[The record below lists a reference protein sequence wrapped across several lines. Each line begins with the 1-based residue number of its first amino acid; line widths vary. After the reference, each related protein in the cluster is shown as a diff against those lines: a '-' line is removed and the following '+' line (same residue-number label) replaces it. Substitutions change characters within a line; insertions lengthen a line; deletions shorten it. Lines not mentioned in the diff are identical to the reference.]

1 MTALRI
7 IIGVLLAAAIGVALI
22 PLAVLLDL
30 HECGSGWGLCPQGL
44 ENCRNGYFTGFEMVA
59 WVVVALFLIVVTI
72 AACVRLMR
80 QLDRRRRRSAQAK
93 APNLRL

>member
-7 IIGVLLAAAIGVALI
+7 IIGVLVAAAIGVALI

-30 HECGSGWGLCPQGL
+30 HEGGSGWGLCPQGL

-59 WVVVALFLIVVTI
+59 WVVVALFLIVVAI
-72 AACVRLMR
+72 AACIRIMR
-80 QLDRRRRRSAQAK
+80 QVERRRRAAQPARS
-93 APNLRL
+93 PNLRS

>member
-30 HECGSGWGLCPQGL
+30 HEGGSGWGLCPQGL

-80 QLDRRRRRSAQAK
+80 QLDRRRRRSAPAK

>member
-1 MTALRI
+1 
-7 IIGVLLAAAIGVALI
+7 
-22 PLAVLLDL
+22 VLLDL
-30 HECGSGWGLCPQGL
+30 HEGGSGWGLCPQGL

-80 QLDRRRRRSAQAK
+80 QLDRRRRSAPAK